1 MHWRGDR
8 LNFQRFNGAFA
19 SLLGGDT
26 LSTRDIRDFEAF
38 ALSLDF
44 PPNPLVDLH
53 DHPPAVV
60 EGGSPATGLDLFLTE
75 HNEFCVRCHALP
87 RGTSGFVAPID
98 TVEGLGKQ
106 PMKVA
111 HLRNLHEKIGF
122 SSMTSQTNKLGFGYT
137 HDGSEHDLDEFL
149 DFFLGFFTAEQLVH
163 IRAMLLSFPT
173 GTHGA
178 VGQEVTID
186 AASHTGPALLRLQAL
201 QTEADAGAVD
211 LVAHTRIGGEARGFL
226 RLAPHYQSDRSG
238 EVWAWEDV
246 VDHVT
251 GGGAPVVFM
260 AVPAGEGIRM
270 GIDRDEDGFYDW
282 TERDAG
288 SDPADPTSR
297 PAVAVGDTGLGLS
310 LTRILGAH
318 PVPFH
323 AHVTLSVYVS
333 DAGASRVE
341 IYDLQG
347 RRVSKLFDGALP
359 IGRVDLA
366 WDGRDESG
374 RDVAPGWYFVRFT
387 SGGVKDARRILRVN

>member
-8 LNFQRFNGAFA
+8 LDFLRFNGAFS

-38 ALSLDF
+38 ALALDF
-44 PPNPLVDLH
+44 PPHPLIDLH
-53 DHPPAVV
+53 DNPPSVV
-60 EGGSPATGLDLFLTE
+60 QGGSPAIGLELFLTE
-75 HNEFCVRCHALP
+75 NNQFCVKCHALP
-87 RGTSGFVAPID
+87 LGTTGFVAPID

-106 PMKVA
+106 PMKIA

-122 SSMTSQTNKLGFGYT
+122 SSLTSPSNKLGFGYS

-149 DFFLGFFTAEQLVH
+149 DFFLGFFSAEQLVH

-186 AASHTGPALLRLQAL
+186 ATSLGGPALLRLQAL
-201 QTEADAGAVD
+201 QSEADAGAVD
-211 LVAHTRIGGEARGFL
+211 LVAHTKVGSEPRGFL
-226 RLAPHYQSDRSG
+226 RLSPHYQSDRSG
-238 EVWAWEDV
+238 EAWSWDDV

-251 GGGAPVVFM
+251 GGGAPFVFM

-270 GIDRDEDGFYDW
+270 GVDRDEDGFYDW

-297 PAVAVGDTGLGLS
+297 PAVSVEDEGSTRS

-323 AHVTLSVYVS
+323 AEVTLSFYLSERGDTGVS
-333 DAGASRVE
+333 
-341 IYDLQG
+341 IYDLAG
-347 RRVSKLFDGALP
+347 RRVAGLFRGEMAV
-359 IGRVDLA
+359 GRVDLA
-366 WDGRDESG
+366 WDGRDDGG
-374 RDVAPGWYFVRFT
+374 REVAPGVYF
-387 SGGVKDARRILRVN
+387 ARLEHGAATAAHRILKID